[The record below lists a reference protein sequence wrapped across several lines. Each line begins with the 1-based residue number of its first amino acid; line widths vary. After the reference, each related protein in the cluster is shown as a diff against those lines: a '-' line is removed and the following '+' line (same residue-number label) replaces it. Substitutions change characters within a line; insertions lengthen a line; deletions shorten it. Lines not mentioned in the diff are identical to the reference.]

1 MAKISELPVGNDL
14 LLTDE
19 IPANRSGTN
28 IKILGKDVLT
38 TKLRNP
44 QPINLSGVVQ
54 GTAIFDGVSAANI
67 TTTISSLSSGIT
79 NKVVVNDGSGY
90 LKEREANQF
99 IWNTSAVPLTG
110 NLNAKYLPKAL
121 TPNTLINSA
130 IMESDLNHIGI
141 RIVPTVE
148 LTVGGQISATDSIST
163 SVDLSANQNL
173 FVKQNAVIGENSSS
187 SVTINGATSFPNAN
201 ANSTSVKIGGVGVF
215 NATANILK
223 VGGKLQIDDLDI
235 TALSDSVITEE
246 AGVLKYRPINSQ
258 VWDNSTTLIEG
269 NGHADFIPRYTSSK
283 RIEDS
288 VICEKFT
295 KIGIGTHSPNEKLTV
310 NGSIS
315 AVGLKLSDGYTP
327 GSGIIFGGDV
337 NLYRADDNVLRTD
350 ENLVVGTIIN
360 DNTINDVLVHDLGL
374 IKQRQ
379 INEDVWD
386 VSSPLIKGSGS
397 SSQVPIFDNNRTI
410 KNSNIKQDSTGNI
423 EISQKLFLGS
433 SAMDVEQ
440 EITNFKLSKTASLFY
455 SINQN
460 TTGASNPNIPVSLF
474 SYKKINPPRIG
485 ETFTSIDNLVTLF
498 NPSLLVFPNT
508 TISVSQIESFL
519 IKFKIKARLE
529 RPKGNV
535 KIQIRRNSTE
545 NWVTGTE
552 IIELVAE
559 DFSDSYRVISTTN
572 EIVFHDK
579 GTGTFEWRLLDT
591 DTSPFVSPF
600 TSANVTYEVSAE
612 LLGFYFKFV

>member
-163 SVDLSANQNL
+163 SVDLSAQQNL
-173 FVKQNAVIGENSSS
+173 FVGQNSILGANHFCHNIL
-187 SVTINGATSFPNAN
+187 NGSTAFPNA
-201 ANSTSVKIGGVGVF
+201 STSNLGVKIGGVSIF
-215 NATANILK
+215 NPSASTLK
-223 VGGKLQIDDLDI
+223 VGGNLHVDQLDVS
-235 TALSDSVITEE
+235 TLSDSVITEE
-246 AGVLKYRPINSQ
+246 AGLLKYRPINSQ
-258 VWDNSTTLIEG
+258 VWNSTTTFIEG
-269 NGHADFIPRYTSSK
+269 NGHVDFIPRYTSTKS
-283 RIEDS
+283 IQDS

-315 AVGLKLSDGYTP
+315 AVGLKLADDYMP
-327 GSGIIFGGDV
+327 YSGINFGGNV
-337 NLYRADDNVLRTD
+337 SLYRSDDFVLRTN
-350 ENLVVGTIIN
+350 ENFVIGTITI
-360 DNTINDVLVHDLGL
+360 DNTIDDVLTHKLGMV
-374 IKQRQ
+374 KQRQ
-379 INEDVWD
+379 INTDAWD
-386 VSSPLIKGSGS
+386 TSTRLIRGNGTVDSIP
-397 SSQVPIFDNNRTI
+397 VFDNDCTI
-410 KNSNIKQDSTGNI
+410 KNSNIKQNVSGDI
-423 EISQKLFLGS
+423 EISQKLFLGAS
-433 SAMDVEQ
+433 SMDVEQ
-440 EITNFKLSKTASLFY
+440 EIANFQLSKTASLFY

-460 TTGASNPNIPVSLF
+460 TIGSSNPNVPVSLF
-474 SYKKINPPRIG
+474 AYTKINPPRIG
-485 ETFTSIDNLVTLF
+485 EAFESANNLVTLY
-498 NPSLLVFPNT
+498 NPSTLKFPNT
-508 TISVSQIESFL
+508 LIDVSLIESFL

-529 RPKGNV
+529 RPTGRV
-535 KIQIRRNSTE
+535 KIQVRRNSSE
-545 NWVTGTE
+545 NWIAGTE
-552 IIELVAE
+552 IIDLVAD
-559 DFSDSYRVISTTN
+559 DFGDSYKIYSISDQ
-572 EIVFHDK
+572 IIFHDK
-579 GTGTFEWRLLDT
+579 PTGTFEWRLLD
-591 DTSPFVSPF
+591 DDANPFALPF
-600 TSANVTYEVSAE
+600 SSANVRYEVSAE